1 MTPTGPPPTS
11 RMATE
16 AYGENVGSVEPDRR
30 ALMRQA
36 QSRWQFM
43 RMAQKPV
50 AHVVFPAKQQRHH
63 GQDDVVQCH
72 ADGRPHDAAAQ
83 QPCDAC

>member
-1 MTPTGPPPTS
+1 
-11 RMATE
+11 MATE
-16 AYGENVGSVEPDRR
+16 AYGENVGQWNQNRR

-50 AHVVFPAKQQRHH
+50 AHVVFPAKQQPAPRA
-63 GQDDVVQCH
+63 G
-72 ADGRPHDAAAQ
+72 
-83 QPCDAC
+83 